1 MAKNTIY
8 KVAAAVYDMYCKSQ
22 DPEENSIGITKL
34 MRYHGVGNKLG
45 DAMRILNIYE
55 FQDGAI
61 VWKAGPPDINMINQI
76 NEKRKE
82 LTLKDNTLAMMRQF
96 KSSNEIDQYKD
107 ALEKAL
113 LRINEL
119 EKKEQ
124 IKQVEKKSFIGKF
137 FN

>member
-22 DPEENSIGITKL
+22 DPEENSTGITKL

-55 FQDGAI
+55 FQDGVI
-61 VWKAGPPDINMINQI
+61 VWKAAPPDMNMINQI

-82 LTLKDNTLAMMRQF
+82 LTLKDNTLAKMREV

-119 EKKEQ
+119 EKKQE
-124 IKQVEKKSFIGKF
+124 IKHTEKKSFITRF
-137 FN
+137 FD